1 MAVPLLADVSLGQA
15 GDVHQAKQHGG
26 VAVGTPVPGDQ
37 TQQFFPVQGHHL
49 AGEEL
54 VGHQDRRP
62 VPQGIGGLL
71 PQKQADHPI
80 GDVPQVGPAGRHVGV
95 VQGGK
100 GGRIT
105 GPCHLNGVFRGGVL
119 GLDDGQNAVHK
130 GGVLQ
135 QHGVDGKDGCR
146 LRTHHQRGLVV
157 QIGQL
162 EHRPALGGLEPEDLI
177 PRGEVGEEVQ
187 LERLAVV
194 NPKGTVGNLIQNGF
208 AGQDFHTI
216 TAPLR

>member
-1 MAVPLLADVSLGQA
+1 MAGRFPRGSGI
-15 GDVHQAKQHGG
+15 
-26 VAVGTPVPGDQ
+26 
-37 TQQFFPVQGHHL
+37 FF
-49 AGEEL
+49 A
-54 VGHQDRRP
+54 
-62 VPQGIGGLL
+62 
-71 PQKQADHPI
+71 QKQADHPV
-80 GDVPQVGPAGRHVGV
+80 GDVPQVGPPGRHIGV
-95 VQGGK
+95 LHGGE
-100 GGRIT
+100 GGGVA
-105 GPCHLNGVFRGGVL
+105 GPRHLDGVLRGGVL

-194 NPKGTVGNLIQNGF
+194 HPKGTVGNLIQNGF